1 MSFVSNL
8 PLVSVKLC
16 ISSSPVLLTVFTAG
30 PRKKST
36 KSDRTLRHSNFVP
49 SGNSISVSH
58 WSPANDK
65 IGFVAWGILA
75 VCLKTKTYMFE
86 FELKGGLTYWE
97 KIYFIFQETHVK
109 LLFLKTDNE
118 SMTHLR
124 GKNSPIPN
132 STISRISW
140 SKVLAKTRLCGRF
153 LLWLPKAMSEAS
165 DFFEKNSRDVQ
176 SSKGRTIFFFLYMV
190 LFGSWK

>member
-1 MSFVSNL
+1 MLCLKFFFQYKQTKILTFILFHVLFYYFYFILLYVPSFKILSPESVEVHMSFVSNL

-16 ISSSPVLLTVFTAG
+16 ISSSPVLLTVLTAG

-49 SGNSISVSH
+49 SGSSISVSH

-109 LLFLKTDNE
+109 LLFLKTDNDSLE
-118 SMTHLR
+118 R
-124 GKNSPIPN
+124 K
-132 STISRISW
+132 
-140 SKVLAKTRLCGRF
+140 KFAD
-153 LLWLPKAMSEAS
+153 SELNHIEN
-165 DFFEKNSRDVQ
+165 FVVK
-176 SSKGRTIFFFLYMV
+176 SSC
-190 LFGSWK
+190 